1 MAGPLNAIK
10 RTVIDGKSV
19 ILLDGP
25 PQVLSWNEFKSICKL
40 FEEVDWFD
48 IAEVTGADFTS
59 SMQVEE
65 SPTLKEVA
73 AQHQLSKETVSY
85 LHHLGFTSCTN
96 LRKLTQDDISHLQ
109 IPMGQKRK
117 VSSAVAQLTGKPM
130 VPMPGSFRS
139 KSTSGGRNVEGALA
153 EHPKFWA
160 DHMGNSKLIRML

>member
-1 MAGPLNAIK
+1 MSGPLNAIK

-40 FEEVDWFD
+40 FEEMDWFD
-48 IAEVTGADFTS
+48 IAEVTGADFAS
-59 SMQVEE
+59 QVEE
-65 SPTLKEVA
+65 SPTLKELA
-73 AQHQLSKETVSY
+73 AQHTLSKETLSY
-85 LHHLGFTSCTN
+85 LGHLGINSSTS

-117 VSSAVAQLTGKPM
+117 VSLAVAQLSGKP
-130 VPMPGSFRS
+130 VHPGSFRS
-139 KSTSGGRNVEGALA
+139 KSTGGGRNIDGALA

-160 DHMGNSKLIRML
+160 DHMSNSKLIKLL